1 MTKTSSLLFMAGKYR
16 RLAEVAHNNVA
27 RDQRLALAKLFEN
40 KASRGKVAAGSVAT
54 R

>member
-16 RLAEVAHNNVA
+16 RLADAANTSAA
-27 RDQRLALAKLFEN
+27 RDQRLALAKYFES
-40 KASRGKVAAGSVAT
+40 KAARGKTAVEQRAA